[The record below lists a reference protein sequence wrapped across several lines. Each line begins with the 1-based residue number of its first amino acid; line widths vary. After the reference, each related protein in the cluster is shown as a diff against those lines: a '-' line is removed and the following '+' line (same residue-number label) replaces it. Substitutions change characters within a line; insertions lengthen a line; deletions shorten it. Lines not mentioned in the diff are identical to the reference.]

1 MSTGGFAEV
10 GLGWGVST
18 GGFAELGLAGTID
31 VVITLPTDEALGV
44 GLTTGAF
51 VPLSDPAE
59 VGLPGVMEVVMV
71 ASADDL
77 PVPGEATGVS
87 VPGAGIGV
95 SAPLSDPADVGLAG
109 TMEVVTVPPA
119 AVLVPGVGIG
129 TGVSLPGS
137 AGVCAVV
144 GRAGVAAL
152 LVDLEE
158 GVKGCVCSF
167 LLLGGLGPRD
177 VVIVV
182 PGAAGVPG
190 TGA

>member
-1 MSTGGFAEV
+1 VSTGGFAEV

-77 PVPGEATGVS
+77 PGPGEAT
-87 VPGAGIGV
+87 GV